1 VVLLA
6 SNIGDVFEVRVQTN
20 SVIYYNQQ
28 FIKAFRAARLDS
40 TRNWSGHPVWLAT
53 NRDWP
58 GGLKLAST
66 LANTGLLLRPAG
78 HLPAAWLRELRL
90 AQARRLLEAGEF
102 TSVADVA
109 SATGFGSAKY
119 FSVSY
124 AERFGRR
131 PNRLLLGE
139 PLARPSCAVLAMR
152 ATYCSQPPPRAW

>member
-1 VVLLA
+1 VVPQLPNEHFGPVELAALLCL
-6 SNIGDVFEVRVQTN
+6 SERTL
-20 SVIYYNQQ
+20 Y
-28 FIKAFRAARLDS
+28 RRL
-40 TRNWSGHPVWLAT
+40 GEL
-53 NRDWP
+53 
-58 GGLKLAST
+58 
-66 LANTGLLLRPAG
+66 TGLT
-78 HLPAAWLRELRL
+78 PAAWLRELRL

-109 SATGFGSAKY
+109 SAVGFGSAKY